1 MDASIVQDAPATN
14 PDLKPNHDNT
24 TAKLAD
30 QGCFWIG
37 VQRKKMSYGTI
48 AMGQQYVQYM
58 IPAEKRYPY
67 PVIMVHGGGGQG
79 CHMMGIGGRPGW
91 VHYFV
96 QAGYSVYLARP
107 AQLRPFALSSG
118 RAGPQPLA

>member
-1 MDASIVQDAPATN
+1 MQPPLLTNIPTSTFAIEKNDREALEPVLRWMDASIVKDASATN
-14 PDLKPNHDNT
+14 PDTNPNRDNT
-24 TAKLAD
+24 AVKLAD

-67 PVIMVHGGGGQG
+67 PIIMVHGGGGQG
-79 CHMMGIGGRPGW
+79 
-91 VHYFV
+91 
-96 QAGYSVYLARP
+96 
-107 AQLRPFALSSG
+107 
-118 RAGPQPLA
+118 